1 MITDY
6 SKILSR
12 GKENA
17 IPAPILA
24 EMMHFKTTRKLAA
37 DIARSRAAGQIICSS
52 TSGGYYLPATRDEIR
67 EFINTLENRA
77 KKTFI
82 SIRSAKAE
90 LAQIEGQEELFSNNM
105 QDNGKE
111 F

>member
-1 MITDY
+1 MRDAQEAILDMITDY

-37 DIARSRAAGQIICSS
+37 DIARSGQPQIA
-52 TSGGYYLPATRDEIR
+52 P
-67 EFINTLENRA
+67 
-77 KKTFI
+77 KTTTKV
-82 SIRSAKAE
+82 R
-90 LAQIEGQEELFSNNM
+90 GM
-105 QDNGKE
+105 G
-111 F
+111 